1 MAVEDVM
8 YYNKIVNTIKL
19 AHDIINKSVKVGQTV
34 LDCTVGNGND
44 TKLLA
49 ELVGP
54 NGKVYGFDIQSRAL
68 EITIEKLTCENL
80 NNRVI
85 LIQDSHENIDLYIDE
100 KLDFIVYNLGYL
112 PKGDKNIK
120 TNKKST
126 LISLNKS
133 LSLLNDNG
141 IILVSCYVGHDG
153 GMEEKN
159 GVEELLRNL
168 DQKKFNVI
176 KYDFINQGN
185 FPPILYG
192 IEKSKTRR

>member
-1 MAVEDVM
+1 M
-8 YYNKIVNTIKL
+8 YYNEIVNTIKL

>member
-1 MAVEDVM
+1 M

>member
-8 YYNKIVNTIKL
+8 YYNEIVNTIKL

>member
-8 YYNKIVNTIKL
+8 YYNEIVNTIKL

-54 NGKVYGFDIQSRAL
+54 NGKVYGFDIQNRAL

>member
-8 YYNKIVNTIKL
+8 YYNEIVNTIKL

-68 EITIEKLTCENL
+68 ETTIEKLTCENL

>member
-1 MAVEDVM
+1 M

-168 DQKKFNVI
+168 D
-176 KYDFINQGN
+176 
-185 FPPILYG
+185 
-192 IEKSKTRR
+192 